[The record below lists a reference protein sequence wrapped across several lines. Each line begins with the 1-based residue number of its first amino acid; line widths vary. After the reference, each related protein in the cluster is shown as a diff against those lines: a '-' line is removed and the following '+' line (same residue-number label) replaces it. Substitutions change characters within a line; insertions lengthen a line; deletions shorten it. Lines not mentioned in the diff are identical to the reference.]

1 MVQFASRTKFGG
13 QVFGHKKKEN
23 VLEHG
28 TQARAVVVDVADTG
42 MTINNNPRV
51 QLTLQVQPEGQAPF
65 EAKKKVTVSRVAIPS
80 IGDTYFV
87 RFDPANPS
95 EVEFDTAKAQEVNNA
110 AKAQLAEVAA
120 SAVPPDLMQNGI
132 IGRGALVSVEK
143 NPIGNLIDCAMT
155 VGVRLVDGTPSYQA
169 QTRLSL
175 SAETAA
181 QLMPHQTLFTVRAD
195 PNDHSRIAASL
206 QETTPTV
213 TISDPSVVDP
223 PARAMRD
230 GVPCRVKIIAHGN
243 QFLKLPT
250 GEVLYAT
257 KVQVVG
263 EVSEF
268 QIFLPV
274 PDSAGGLLQDG
285 AELPAKRL
293 AAEPNVLIVDWAAAA
308 AAAQSQPRA
317 VLA

>member
-1 MVQFASRTKFGG
+1 
-13 QVFGHKKKEN
+13 VFGNKKKEN
-23 VLEHG
+23 ILEHG
-28 TQARAVVVDVADTG
+28 AQARAVVVDVADTG

-65 EAKKKVTVSRVAIPS
+65 EARKKLTVSRVAIPS

-95 EVEFDTAKAQEVNNA
+95 EVEFDTAKAEALNNA

-120 SAVPPDLMQNGI
+120 SAVPTDLMQNGI
-132 IGRGALVSVEK
+132 LGRGALVSVEK
-143 NPIGNLIDCAMT
+143 NPIGDLIDCAMT

-175 SAETAA
+175 SPETAER
-181 QLMPHQTLFTVRAD
+181 LVPHQTLFTVRAD
-195 PNDHSRIAASL
+195 PTDHSRIAASL
-206 QETTPTV
+206 QQDTPTV

-223 PARAMRD
+223 PARAMHD
-230 GVPCRVKIIAHGN
+230 GVPCRVKIIAHGS
-243 QFLKLPT
+243 QFLRLPT

-263 EVSEF
+263 EVNEF

-274 PDSAGGLLQDG
+274 PDSSAGLLQDG

-293 AAEPNVLIVDWAAAA
+293 AAEPNVLTVDWAAASAAAASAASAAAA
-308 AAAQSQPRA
+308 AAAESQPGA